1 VPACSTASQPTE
13 LRAPV
18 RFARAG
24 ARSNAS
30 SSEIISNNLKALL
43 MQRDLNAER

>member
-1 VPACSTASQPTE
+1 
-13 LRAPV
+13 V
-18 RFARAG
+18 RSARAG

-43 MQRDLNAER
+43 GGREGSWCRPRHPSESESPHPT